1 MKKLFALLV
10 FMGSLFIAQAQQGG
24 GDPAAMLQ
32 RMKER
37 VKPQLV
43 EKTKIT
49 DAQADKAIEI
59 TFNVQRQKREIRM
72 NDGLSLEEKTKRSVA
87 VDEARDADL
96 KKIPLS
102 DDEVKS
108 VVAFFED
115 MRKQQMQQRRQD

>member
-10 FMGSLFIAQAQQGG
+10 FMGFLFIAQAQQGG

-49 DAQADKAIEI
+49 DAQADKVIEI

-115 MRKQQMQQRRQD
+115 MRKQQM